1 MEKKIKR
8 VEDTKTLTEYAEFCQ
23 RQDIRMHL
31 ERLEYCSNKIKA
43 MFQQILEDGDDMEI
57 AKEINMWL
65 DEIKKEAGRLQTTYG
80 DGF

>member
-1 MEKKIKR
+1 MEKTTKR
-8 VEDTKTLTEYAEFCQ
+8 IEDTKTLKEYAEFCQ

-31 ERLEYCSNKIKA
+31 ERLEHCGNKIKA
-43 MFQQILEDGDDMEI
+43 IFHQILEDGDDMEI

-65 DEIKKEAGRLQTTYG
+65 DELKREAGRLRMTYG